1 MARTTL
7 HDEIQHDGGANAFVA
22 RQAENL
28 RHWAAP
34 KVESTRA
41 WSEVAAAYGLIGGS
55 AAAEEGRRKAQDAKK
70 EYGPVVERG
79 ARKAGEA
86 VAHQYGLLAPA
97 VAKGVDT
104 VQDFLEHLQAQA
116 QDAGHEVQQQFAA
129 ARKDAEKAAKKGRR
143 RGGRKAKQLRRDGR
157 QAAKGLRKDAKKTA
171 KGARKDAQRS
181 AALFSDR
188 AGQAK
193 DAAAAGGVTLAGL
206 LAAGL
211 SALQEQGGKVAPQVQ
226 ARLADAG
233 DYAQRRKEEV
243 LPVAAARLADGAA
256 HARKTAHDVEVPD
269 ALEQALI
276 KLTGDKA
283 IVKRLR
289 KGAEQY
295 AGAAEKDLNRAAGR
309 RASRS
314 GGRAWIV
321 AGMAAAAAGA
331 GYALWR
337 LTKPVQDPW
346 TAPVPGPIT
355 ANIPVVEAN
364 NPYAQQ
370 QKVVAEA
377 GSAAAGQ
384 GVRVDTAAPDPVAA
398 ANAKVLGVQ
407 PGQQR

>member
-55 AAAEEGRRKAQDAKK
+55 AAAEEGRRKAQDAKQ

-129 ARKDAEKAAKKGRR
+129 ARKDAEKAAKKGRH

-157 QAAKGLRKDAKKTA
+157 QAA

-193 DAAAAGGVTLAGL
+193 DAAAAGGLTLAGL
-206 LAAGL
+206 LATGL
-211 SALQEQGGKVAPQVQ
+211 SALQEQGGKVGPQVQ

-289 KGAEQY
+289 QGAEQY

-377 GSAAAGQ
+377 GSAAAGE

>member
-1 MARTTL
+1 MARKTL

-157 QAAKGLRKDAKKTA
+157 
-171 KGARKDAQRS
+171 
-181 AALFSDR
+181 
-188 AGQAK
+188 
-193 DAAAAGGVTLAGL
+193 
-206 LAAGL
+206 
-211 SALQEQGGKVAPQVQ
+211 
-226 ARLADAG
+226 
-233 DYAQRRKEEV
+233 
-243 LPVAAARLADGAA
+243 
-256 HARKTAHDVEVPD
+256 
-269 ALEQALI
+269 
-276 KLTGDKA
+276 
-283 IVKRLR
+283 
-289 KGAEQY
+289 
-295 AGAAEKDLNRAAGR
+295 
-309 RASRS
+309 
-314 GGRAWIV
+314 
-321 AGMAAAAAGA
+321 
-331 GYALWR
+331 
-337 LTKPVQDPW
+337 
-346 TAPVPGPIT
+346 
-355 ANIPVVEAN
+355 
-364 NPYAQQ
+364 
-370 QKVVAEA
+370 
-377 GSAAAGQ
+377 
-384 GVRVDTAAPDPVAA
+384 
-398 ANAKVLGVQ
+398 
-407 PGQQR
+407 

>member
-129 ARKDAEKAAKKGRR
+129 ARKDAEKAAKKGRH

-157 QAAKGLRKDAKKTA
+157 QAA

-193 DAAAAGGVTLAGL
+193 DAAAAGGLTLAGL
-206 LAAGL
+206 LATGL

-289 KGAEQY
+289 QGAEQY

-331 GYALWR
+331 GFALWR

-377 GSAAAGQ
+377 GSAAAGE

>member
-1 MARTTL
+1 MARKTL

-157 QAAKGLRKDAKKTA
+157 QAAKGLRKDAKKAA
-171 KGARKDAQRS
+171 KGARKDA
-181 AALFSDR
+181 
-188 AGQAK
+188 
-193 DAAAAGGVTLAGL
+193 AAAGGLTLAGL
-206 LAAGL
+206 LATGL

-384 GVRVDTAAPDPVAA
+384 GVRVDTAASDPVAA

>member
-55 AAAEEGRRKAQDAKK
+55 AAAEEGRRKAQDAKE

-143 RGGRKAKQLRRDGR
+143 RGGRKAKQVRRDGR
-157 QAAKGLRKDAKKTA
+157 QTAKGLRKDAKKAA

-193 DAAAAGGVTLAGL
+193 DAAAAGGLTLAGL
-206 LAAGL
+206 LATGL

-226 ARLADAG
+226 
-233 DYAQRRKEEV
+233 
-243 LPVAAARLADGAA
+243 ARLADGAA

>member
-55 AAAEEGRRKAQDAKK
+55 AAAEEGRRKAQDAKQ

-129 ARKDAEKAAKKGRR
+129 ARKDAEKAAKKGRH

-157 QAAKGLRKDAKKTA
+157 QAA

-193 DAAAAGGVTLAGL
+193 DAAAAGGLTLAGL
-206 LAAGL
+206 LATGL

-309 RASRS
+309 RTSRS

-377 GSAAAGQ
+377 GSAAAGE

>member
-55 AAAEEGRRKAQDAKK
+55 AAAEEGRRKAQDAKE

-143 RGGRKAKQLRRDGR
+143 RGGRKATQLRRDGR
-157 QAAKGLRKDAKKTA
+157 QTAKGLRKDAKKAA

-188 AGQAK
+188 AG
-193 DAAAAGGVTLAGL
+193 GRC
-206 LAAGL
+206 
-211 SALQEQGGKVAPQVQ
+211 
-226 ARLADAG
+226 ARP
-233 DYAQRRKEEV
+233 RR
-243 LPVAAARLADGAA
+243 P
-256 HARKTAHDVEVPD
+256 
-269 ALEQALI
+269 
-276 KLTGDKA
+276 
-283 IVKRLR
+283 
-289 KGAEQY
+289 
-295 AGAAEKDLNRAAGR
+295 
-309 RASRS
+309 
-314 GGRAWIV
+314 
-321 AGMAAAAAGA
+321 
-331 GYALWR
+331 
-337 LTKPVQDPW
+337 
-346 TAPVPGPIT
+346 
-355 ANIPVVEAN
+355 
-364 NPYAQQ
+364 
-370 QKVVAEA
+370 
-377 GSAAAGQ
+377 
-384 GVRVDTAAPDPVAA
+384 
-398 ANAKVLGVQ
+398 
-407 PGQQR
+407 

>member
-1 MARTTL
+1 
-7 HDEIQHDGGANAFVA
+7 
-22 RQAENL
+22 
-28 RHWAAP
+28 
-34 KVESTRA
+34 
-41 WSEVAAAYGLIGGS
+41 
-55 AAAEEGRRKAQDAKK
+55 
-70 EYGPVVERG
+70 
-79 ARKAGEA
+79 
-86 VAHQYGLLAPA
+86 QYGLLAPA

-143 RGGRKAKQLRRDGR
+143 RGGRKATQLRRDGR
-157 QAAKGLRKDAKKTA
+157 QAAKGLRKDAKKAA

-193 DAAAAGGVTLAGL
+193 DAAAAGGLTLAGL
-206 LAAGL
+206 LATGL

-295 AGAAEKDLNRAAGR
+295 AGAAEKDLN
-309 RASRS
+309 
-314 GGRAWIV
+314 
-321 AGMAAAAAGA
+321 
-331 GYALWR
+331 
-337 LTKPVQDPW
+337 
-346 TAPVPGPIT
+346 
-355 ANIPVVEAN
+355 
-364 NPYAQQ
+364 
-370 QKVVAEA
+370 
-377 GSAAAGQ
+377 
-384 GVRVDTAAPDPVAA
+384 
-398 ANAKVLGVQ
+398 
-407 PGQQR
+407 

>member
-55 AAAEEGRRKAQDAKK
+55 AAAEEGRRKAQDAKQ

-129 ARKDAEKAAKKGRR
+129 ARKDAEKAAKKGRH

-157 QAAKGLRKDAKKTA
+157 QAA

-193 DAAAAGGVTLAGL
+193 DAAAAGGLTLAGL
-206 LAAGL
+206 LATGL
-211 SALQEQGGKVAPQVQ
+211 SALQEQGGKVGPQVQ

-289 KGAEQY
+289 QGAEQY

-309 RASRS
+309 RASRT

-377 GSAAAGQ
+377 GSAAAGE

>member
-55 AAAEEGRRKAQDAKK
+55 AAAEEGRRKAQDAKQ

-129 ARKDAEKAAKKGRR
+129 ARKDAEKAAKKGRH

-157 QAAKGLRKDAKKTA
+157 QAA

-193 DAAAAGGVTLAGL
+193 DAAAAGGLTLAGL
-206 LAAGL
+206 LATGL
-211 SALQEQGGKVAPQVQ
+211 SALQEQGGKVGPQVQ

-283 IVKRLR
+283 IVTRLR
-289 KGAEQY
+289 QGAEPVSY
-295 AGAAEKDLNRAAGR
+295 TH
-309 RASRS
+309 
-314 GGRAWIV
+314 
-321 AGMAAAAAGA
+321 
-331 GYALWR
+331 
-337 LTKPVQDPW
+337 LTLPTIYSV
-346 TAPVPGPIT
+346 
-355 ANIPVVEAN
+355 
-364 NPYAQQ
+364 
-370 QKVVAEA
+370 
-377 GSAAAGQ
+377 
-384 GVRVDTAAPDPVAA
+384 
-398 ANAKVLGVQ
+398 
-407 PGQQR
+407 

>member
-1 MARTTL
+1 MARKTL
-7 HDEIQHDGGANAFVA
+7 NDEIRHDGHADTFAV

-34 KVESTRA
+34 KIEAARA
-41 WSEVAAAYGLIGGS
+41 WGEYGAAFTGVGAS
-55 AAAEEGRRKAQDAKK
+55 VAAEEGRRAAHDAKK
-70 EYGPVVERG
+70 EYGPRVEKQAKR
-79 ARKAGEA
+79 AGDA
-86 VAHQYGLLAPA
+86 VAGRYALLAPA
-97 VAKGVDT
+97 VAKGLGS
-104 VQDFLEHLQAQA
+104 VQDFVGQLQEQA
-116 QDAGHEVQQQFAA
+116 QDAGQGMQKQFAE

-157 QAAKGLRKDAKKTA
+157 KVA
-171 KGARKDAQRS
+171 KGARKDAKKASRQAS
-181 AALFSDR
+181 GFLSDR

-193 DAAAAGGVTLAGL
+193 DGAVAGGVTLAGA
-206 LAAGL
+206 LAAAL
-211 SALQEQGGKVAPQVQ
+211 SALQDQGERVAPQVQ
-226 ARLADAG
+226 ARLSDAG
-233 DYAQRRKEEV
+233 QYAQRRKEEFV
-243 LPVAAARLADGAA
+243 PLAAARLADGAG

-269 ALEQALI
+269 AVEQALI

-283 IVKRLR
+283 IVRKLR

-295 AGAAEKDLNRAAGR
+295 AGAAEKDLNRAAR
-309 RASRS
+309 RNSRS
-314 GGRAWIV
+314 GGRGWIV

-346 TAPVPGPIT
+346 AAPVPGPIT

-370 QKVVAEA
+370 QKAVAES
-377 GSAAAGQ
+377 GSAAAGE
-384 GVRVDTAAPDPVAA
+384 GVRVDTAAPMTTSAPAQDPVAA
-398 ANAKVLGVQ
+398 ANAKVLGE

>member
-1 MARTTL
+1 MARKTL

-143 RGGRKAKQLRRDGR
+143 RGGRKAKQLRRGGR
-157 QAAKGLRKDAKKTA
+157 QAA

-193 DAAAAGGVTLAGL
+193 DAAAAGGLTLAGL
-206 LAAGL
+206 LATGL
-211 SALQEQGGKVAPQVQ
+211 SALQEQGGKVGPQVQ

-283 IVKRLR
+283 IVQRLR
-289 KGAEQY
+289 QGAEQY

-384 GVRVDTAAPDPVAA
+384 GVRVDTATPDPVAA

>member
-1 MARTTL
+1 M
-7 HDEIQHDGGANAFVA
+7 
-22 RQAENL
+22 
-28 RHWAAP
+28 
-34 KVESTRA
+34 
-41 WSEVAAAYGLIGGS
+41 
-55 AAAEEGRRKAQDAKK
+55 
-70 EYGPVVERG
+70 
-79 ARKAGEA
+79 
-86 VAHQYGLLAPA
+86 
-97 VAKGVDT
+97 DT

-129 ARKDAEKAAKKGRR
+129 ARKDAEKAAKKGRH

-157 QAAKGLRKDAKKTA
+157 QAA

-193 DAAAAGGVTLAGL
+193 DAAAAGGLTLAGL
-206 LAAGL
+206 LATGL
-211 SALQEQGGKVAPQVQ
+211 SALQEQGGKVGPQVQ

-276 KLTGDKA
+276 RLTGDKA
-283 IVKRLR
+283 IVQRLR

-295 AGAAEKDLNRAAGR
+295 AGAVEKDLNRAAGR
-309 RASRS
+309 RTSRS

-377 GSAAAGQ
+377 GSAAAGE

>member
-1 MARTTL
+1 M
-7 HDEIQHDGGANAFVA
+7 
-22 RQAENL
+22 
-28 RHWAAP
+28 
-34 KVESTRA
+34 
-41 WSEVAAAYGLIGGS
+41 
-55 AAAEEGRRKAQDAKK
+55 
-70 EYGPVVERG
+70 
-79 ARKAGEA
+79 
-86 VAHQYGLLAPA
+86 
-97 VAKGVDT
+97 
-104 VQDFLEHLQAQA
+104 
-116 QDAGHEVQQQFAA
+116 
-129 ARKDAEKAAKKGRR
+129 
-143 RGGRKAKQLRRDGR
+143 
-157 QAAKGLRKDAKKTA
+157 
-171 KGARKDAQRS
+171 
-181 AALFSDR
+181 
-188 AGQAK
+188 
-193 DAAAAGGVTLAGL
+193 
-206 LAAGL
+206 
-211 SALQEQGGKVAPQVQ
+211 APQVQ

-355 ANIPVVEAN
+355 AEHPGGGGEQPLRPA
-364 NPYAQQ
+364 
-370 QKVVAEA
+370 AEGRGRGRLGRGGPGRA
-377 GSAAAGQ
+377 GGHRRPGPGGRRQREGAGRPARAAALTRSPRALSAQ
-384 GVRVDTAAPDPVAA
+384 GTAPGPRILGRTEGARAVARPGAGRGGTRWA
-398 ANAKVLGVQ
+398 AVERG
-407 PGQQR
+407 

>member
-157 QAAKGLRKDAKKTA
+157 QAAKGLRKDAKKAA

-193 DAAAAGGVTLAGL
+193 DAAAAGGLTLAGL
-206 LAAGL
+206 LATGL
-211 SALQEQGGKVAPQVQ
+211 SALQEQGGQVAPQVQ

-283 IVKRLR
+283 IVNRLR

-314 GGRAWIV
+314 GGRSWIV

-377 GSAAAGQ
+377 GSAAAGE

>member
-1 MARTTL
+1 M
-7 HDEIQHDGGANAFVA
+7 
-22 RQAENL
+22 
-28 RHWAAP
+28 
-34 KVESTRA
+34 
-41 WSEVAAAYGLIGGS
+41 
-55 AAAEEGRRKAQDAKK
+55 
-70 EYGPVVERG
+70 
-79 ARKAGEA
+79 
-86 VAHQYGLLAPA
+86 
-97 VAKGVDT
+97 
-104 VQDFLEHLQAQA
+104 
-116 QDAGHEVQQQFAA
+116 
-129 ARKDAEKAAKKGRR
+129 
-143 RGGRKAKQLRRDGR
+143 
-157 QAAKGLRKDAKKTA
+157 
-171 KGARKDAQRS
+171 
-181 AALFSDR
+181 
-188 AGQAK
+188 
-193 DAAAAGGVTLAGL
+193 
-206 LAAGL
+206 
-211 SALQEQGGKVAPQVQ
+211 APQVQ

-283 IVKRLR
+283 IVNRLR

-377 GSAAAGQ
+377 GSAAAGE

>member
-55 AAAEEGRRKAQDAKK
+55 AAAEEGRRKAQDAKE

-193 DAAAAGGVTLAGL
+193 DAAAAGGLTLAGL
-206 LAAGL
+206 LATGL

-226 ARLADAG
+226 
-233 DYAQRRKEEV
+233 
-243 LPVAAARLADGAA
+243 ARLADGAA

-331 GYALWR
+331 GFALWR

-384 GVRVDTAAPDPVAA
+384 GVRVDTATPDPVAA